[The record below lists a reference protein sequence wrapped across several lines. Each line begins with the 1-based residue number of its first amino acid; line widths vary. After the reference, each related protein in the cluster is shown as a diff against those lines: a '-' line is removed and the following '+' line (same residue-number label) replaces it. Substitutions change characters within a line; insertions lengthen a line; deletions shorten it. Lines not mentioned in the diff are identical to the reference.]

1 MRSLTL
7 TPFEESLYTDDWP
20 AYPWNIL
27 FRLRFAGELRRD
39 RWEQAVAAVQLR
51 HPLLRAK
58 VRRGLFGRFH
68 WTWPADPAERTDI
81 AVHWN
86 EHAPGASPPLQ
97 RLTLEEGATFETWA
111 AVAGGRSEFVFHF
124 HHAVVDGIGAARAIA
139 DMLIAYDAA
148 VRGIAPEWN
157 ELDPRRLAHRGKYGY
172 NLGKLIRQAKK
183 LSVGLAG
190 VRQFLGRE
198 PVIAVPHEP
207 VERMQKLPVGFPSL
221 RAHAFSVD
229 ESQAVLKA
237 ARAGGTTVNN
247 LLARDLFLALHTWR
261 ERLGLGDTNS
271 DQWIRLT
278 VPMSMRSPQD
288 DATPAANIT
297 TMVFLDR
304 NAAQVTGDA
313 ATLLRG
319 VHDEM
324 EVIKTNDLGMI
335 FLLSLRLT
343 ALIPGML
350 ARTSRKQQFACTAG
364 LSNLVRP
371 LETLPL
377 EQADGRFTVGDAR
390 LDDFEFYPPLRPRIC
405 VSIGIVTYAG
415 RLRVCLQT
423 DPRFISEADA
433 TALLSTYAAQ
443 IAGSAG
449 LSSPEQ

>member
-7 TPFEESLYTDDWP
+7 TPFEESLYVDDWP

-58 VRRGLFGRFH
+58 VRRGLFGRYH
-68 WTWPADPAERTDI
+68 WAWPTNPAERTDI

-86 EHAPGASPPLQ
+86 QHAPGTNPPLQ
-97 RLTLEEGATFETWA
+97 RLALEDGATFETWVA
-111 AVAGGRSEFVFHF
+111 AANCETEVVFHF

-148 VRGIAPEWN
+148 VRGVAPEWN

-172 NLGKLIRQAKK
+172 SLGKLIRQAKK

-190 VRQFLGRE
+190 VRQFVSRE

-207 VERMQKLPVGFPSL
+207 VERTKRLPAGFPSM
-221 RAHAFSVD
+221 RAHVLSVE
-229 ESQAVLKA
+229 ESKTLLKA
-237 ARAGGTTVNN
+237 ARAAGTTVNN

-261 ERLGLGDTNS
+261 ARLGLGNTNS

-278 VPMSMRSPQD
+278 VPMSMRSPED

-304 NAAQVTGDA
+304 NATQLTGDA
-313 ATLLRG
+313 ATLLRT

-324 EVIKTNDLGMI
+324 EVIKSNDLGMI

-343 ALIPGML
+343 SLIPGML

-377 EQADGRFTVGDAR
+377 QQADGRFTVGNVR

-423 DPRFISEADA
+423 DPRFIPEADA
-433 TALLSTYAAQ
+433 DALLNTYTTQ
-443 IAGSAG
+443 IARSAG
-449 LSSPEQ
+449 LSSPE